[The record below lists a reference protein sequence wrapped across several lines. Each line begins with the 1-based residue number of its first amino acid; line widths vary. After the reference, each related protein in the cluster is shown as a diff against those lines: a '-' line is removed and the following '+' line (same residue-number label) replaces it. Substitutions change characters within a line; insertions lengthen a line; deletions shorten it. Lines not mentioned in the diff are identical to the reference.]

1 MGNVQSIEKIN
12 FEKVQENV
20 SQNDVIIINTL
31 DLNDQSCLIYN
42 TLNGSEEES
51 TLNNMIRNFKKKTK
65 IIIYGKNY
73 FDLSVYKKYTQLKS
87 LGFIN
92 ICVYPGGMFEWLCLQ
107 EIYGNDL
114 FKTTSVEQD
123 ILKYK

>member
-31 DLNDQSCLIYN
+31 DLNDQTCLIYN

-51 TLNNMIRNFKKKTK
+51 TLNNMIRNFKKKTR

>member
-31 DLNDQSCLIYN
+31 ELNDQSCLIYN
-42 TLNGSEEES
+42 TLNGTEEES
-51 TLNNMIRNFKKKTK
+51 TLNNMIRNFKKKTR

-73 FDLSVYKKYTQLKS
+73 FDLSIYKKYTQLKS

-114 FKTTSVEQD
+114 FISRVNF
-123 ILKYK
+123 

>member
-51 TLNNMIRNFKKKTK
+51 TLNNMIRNFKKKTR

>member
-12 FEKVQENV
+12 FEKVQENI

-31 DLNDQSCLIYN
+31 DLNEQTCLIYN

-51 TLNNMIRNFKKKTK
+51 TLNNMIRNFKKKTR

-87 LGFIN
+87 LGFTN